1 MAKLYRIL
9 EIGWLLLTLAS
20 VGVALTFYIKYR
32 AADSYIFWCL
42 VPISLL
48 MYYIRRR
55 SRLRLSKNNPK
66 NPS

>member
-9 EIGWLLLTLAS
+9 EIGWLLLTLAT
-20 VGVALTFYIKYR
+20 VGVAVAFYIQYR
-32 AADSYIFWCL
+32 PADSYIFWCL
-42 VPISLL
+42 VPILLL

-55 SRLRLSKNNPK
+55 SRLRIVKNNPK

>member
-1 MAKLYRIL
+1 MARFYHIL
-9 EIGWLLLTLAS
+9 EILWLLITFAS
-20 VGVALTFYIKYR
+20 IVVALTFYIGYR
-32 AADSYIFWCL
+32 PADSYIFWCL

-55 SRLRLSKNNPK
+55 SRLRLIKNNPK